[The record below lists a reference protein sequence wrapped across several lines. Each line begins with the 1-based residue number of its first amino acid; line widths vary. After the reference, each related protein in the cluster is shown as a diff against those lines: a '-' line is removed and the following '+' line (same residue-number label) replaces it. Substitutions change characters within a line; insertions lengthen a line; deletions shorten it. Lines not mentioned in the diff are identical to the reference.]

1 MPKNS
6 SPKKVEA
13 NSSQIY
19 IWDIIEPTNS
29 KTNDKIEVVK
39 KEVEIKDVKINSGF
53 LWLESI
59 VIGISGSALLSL
71 PDFQRLELMRDCVE
85 LFMDFSYNYLS
96 DKYSTNE
103 AESLRLMFYPNLPDM
118 QRFQIESLFWEA
130 YQEFLKLLN

>member
-13 NSSQIY
+13 NSNQVY
-19 IWDIIEPTNS
+19 IWDVIESKDS
-29 KTNDKIEVVK
+29 KTNGKTDIV

-59 VIGISGSALLSL
+59 VIGISGSALLNL
-71 PDFQRLELMRDCVE
+71 PDFQRLELMRECVE

-96 DKYSTNE
+96 DKYSTSE